1 MLTCDMLKSLFS
13 ENMSLNSYIDVHCF
27 ALMSLVY
34 VWSFCNR
41 LMSENCLDIREIS
54 FNFAV
59 NINQE
64 LNRNEYLS

>member
-1 MLTCDMLKSLFS
+1 
-13 ENMSLNSYIDVHCF
+13 
-27 ALMSLVY
+27 MSLVY